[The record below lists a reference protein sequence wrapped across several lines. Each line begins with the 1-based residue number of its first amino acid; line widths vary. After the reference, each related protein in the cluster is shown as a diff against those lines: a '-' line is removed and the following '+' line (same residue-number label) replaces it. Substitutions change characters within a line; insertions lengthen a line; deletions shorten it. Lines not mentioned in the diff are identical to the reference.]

1 MFVWIFI
8 GDITHEGQ
16 FFSPCFSIFFQPR
29 SRNVFLLKYSWLN
42 HYTMTIQNHWH
53 QYGCTLYVEGTTHTT
68 YVGRQDHIKHV
79 GDMLNST
86 MCKASVVHWWEIS
99 ARVQDDV
106 KMFNHKPNEKDI
118 LMAFYLS
125 NFPMMASSNVKERS
139 KLSW

>member
-68 YVGRQDHIKHV
+68 YVRRQDHIEHV

-106 KMFNHKPNEKDI
+106 KNVQPQTEWKRHLNGI
-118 LMAFYLS
+118 LLIKFS
-125 NFPMMASSNVKERS
+125 HDGIKQCEGEE
-139 KLSW
+139 